1 MNEPGWIGRT
11 IGDRYQIQE
20 LIGQGG
26 MSAVYKAYDP
36 NLRRVVAVKLIHSH
50 LSQDPQFVRR
60 FEEEATAVAQ
70 MRHPSIIQVYDF
82 NNEGKTYF
90 IVFEFVPGESLRARL
105 RRTLEA
111 KRRLDLTK
119 IVDYSA
125 TVADALDYAHS
136 RGIIHR
142 DIKPANVMINVHDQA
157 ILMDFGIVKIV
168 GGDTHTA
175 TGAVLGTA
183 RYISPEQ
190 VRGESV
196 DYRTDIYSMGVMLYE
211 TSSGRPPYEAD
222 SAITVMM
229 MHVNDPIPDI
239 RSARPDMPA
248 SLANVI
254 TRAMA
259 KNRAERFQS
268 AAELALAI
276 RSVGSDP
283 AISAVAGVSTVAAAA
298 PSRVDQPVQAAR
310 PAAASQVSSREKT
323 PPQPVPGA
331 VPAAAVQQPVAST
344 DSSDGNRRIA
354 VLGGLAA
361 LLILLLCIAAAAI
374 IYGSGILS
382 ADDEQTDADAT
393 NDAIVNNASATESA
407 QSAGTDQSQEA
418 GAPATIESTEII
430 AAESTLDPTVTTG
443 PTPELIPTL
452 RSTNTPHPTNEPTPT
467 VQPTDTPHPT
477 DEPTPTAHASNT
489 PTPTVEPTP
498 PSGLSVEINTIDLEN
513 GSYVVHYS
521 PYGYTP
527 QLPGT
532 HIHFFFN
539 TVPPENAGVGPT
551 QETWFLYGGPN
562 PFTGYGV
569 GDRPGGATQMCALVA
584 NADHTV
590 QLNTGN
596 CVDLP

>member
-1 MNEPGWIGRT
+1 MSEPGWIGRT

-60 FEEEATAVAQ
+60 FEEEATSVAQ

-82 NNEGKTYF
+82 NNEGNTYF
-90 IVFEFVPGESLRARL
+90 IIFEFVPGESLRARL
-105 RRTLEA
+105 QRTIEA
-111 KRRLDLTK
+111 KRSLNLTK
-119 IVDYSA
+119 IVDYSS

-211 TSSGRPPYEAD
+211 MSSGRPPYEAD

-239 RSARPDMPA
+239 RSVRPDMPA

-259 KNRAERFQS
+259 KNRSNRFQS
-268 AAELALAI
+268 AAELAQAI
-276 RSVGSDP
+276 RLIESDP

-298 PSRVDQPVQAAR
+298 PRRVDQPAQAPQ
-310 PAAASQVSSREKT
+310 PAAASTGVLASSRKEA
-323 PPQPVPGA
+323 PGQADPGA
-331 VPAAAVQQPVAST
+331 VPVAAAQKPTASS
-344 DSSDGNRRIA
+344 DSSNGNRRIA

-361 LLILLLCIAAAAI
+361 LLLLLLCIATVAI

-382 ADDEQTDADAT
+382 ADDEGTNADAT
-393 NDAIVNNASATESA
+393 NAAIADNASATE
-407 QSAGTDQSQEA
+407 TDQSQEA
-418 GAPATIESTEII
+418 PASATV
-430 AAESTLDPTVTTG
+430 ESTLIAPESTIDPTVTTE
-443 PTPELIPTL
+443 PSPELVPTL
-452 RSTNTPHPTNEPTPT
+452 RSTNTPHPTDEPTPT
-467 VQPTDTPHPT
+467 VQPTDTAHPT
-477 DEPTPTAHASNT
+477 NEPTPTAHATDT
-489 PTPTVEPTP
+489 PTPTVQPTP
-498 PSGLSVEINTIDLEN
+498 PGGLSVEIATIDIQN
-513 GSYVVHYS
+513 GSYVVHYT
-521 PYGYTP
+521 PYGYNP

-551 QETWFLYGGPN
+551 QEIWFLYGGPN
-562 PFTGYGV
+562 PFTGYSV
-569 GDRPGGATQMCALVA
+569 GDRPALATQMCSLVA
-584 NADHTV
+584 NDDHTV
-590 QLNTGN
+590 QLHTGN